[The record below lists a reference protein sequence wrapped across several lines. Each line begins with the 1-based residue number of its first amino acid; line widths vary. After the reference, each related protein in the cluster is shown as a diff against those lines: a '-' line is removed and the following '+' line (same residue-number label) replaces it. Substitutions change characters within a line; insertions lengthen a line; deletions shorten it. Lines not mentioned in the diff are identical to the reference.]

1 MNSSDANNT
10 LIDEMMQ
17 LLITE
22 KEKAFPTILAKLY
35 NQAMIVEREA
45 HLGAGSYE
53 RSEGRDGYANGFK
66 PRTYQTLHGNL
77 ELQVPQVRGS
87 STKFYPKCLD
97 RGARSERAI
106 ALAAAQ
112 MYVQGVSTRRVETVF
127 QCMGIEHYSAEQ
139 VSNAAKTLDEELG
152 KWRKRRLGCIKVLF
166 VDATYQ
172 KVRVDGAAMDLAT
185 FIVTGVSEDGHR
197 SIIAVDSAFD
207 EAEIHWRNVL
217 RDLVERGIHGVK
229 LIVSDAHVGLAAAR
243 KAVFSGVKWQR
254 CQLHLQQ
261 NAQAQISKTSLKGQ
275 VASDIR
281 AIFNAPSYEEAK
293 RLLDMF
299 VAKYAKEQPKLSAWA
314 EENIPEGLTVF
325 SLPEPMRKKLRTNNL
340 EERLNR
346 SIKARTRLISVF
358 PNQASQL
365 RLVSAICMEIS
376 DEWEAGM
383 IYLNVNEL

>member
-17 LLITE
+17 LLIAE

-35 NQAMIVEREA
+35 NQAMIVERET

-66 PRTYQTLHGNL
+66 PRNYQTFHGNL
-77 ELQVPQVRGS
+77 SLQVPQVRGS

-97 RGARSERAI
+97 RGSRSERAI

-112 MYVQGVSTRRVETVF
+112 MYIQGVSTRRVETVF
-127 QCMGIEHYSAEQ
+127 QCMDIEHYSAEQ

-185 FIVTGVSEDGHR
+185 FIVTGISEDGHR

-207 EAEIHWRNVL
+207 EAEIHWRNVF

-261 NAQAQISKTSLKGQ
+261 NAQTQISKTSLKGQ

-314 EENIPEGLTVF
+314 EENIPEGLTIF

-383 IYLNVNEL
+383 IYLNVKEL

>member
-17 LLITE
+17 LLIAE

-35 NQAMIVEREA
+35 NQAMIVERET

-66 PRTYQTLHGNL
+66 PRNYQTFHGNL

-97 RGARSERAI
+97 RGSRSERAI

-112 MYVQGVSTRRVETVF
+112 
-127 QCMGIEHYSAEQ
+127 
-139 VSNAAKTLDEELG
+139 
-152 KWRKRRLGCIKVLF
+152 KRRLGCIKVLF

-185 FIVTGVSEDGHR
+185 FIVTGISEDGHR

-207 EAEIHWRNVL
+207 EAEIHWRNVF

-281 AIFNAPSYEEAK
+281 AIFNAPSYEEAFCASPQHISK
-293 RLLDMF
+293 HH
-299 VAKYAKEQPKLSAWA
+299 ANA
-314 EENIPEGLTVF
+314 ENPAQGGVF
-325 SLPEPMRKKLRTNNL
+325 
-340 EERLNR
+340 
-346 SIKARTRLISVF
+346 
-358 PNQASQL
+358 
-365 RLVSAICMEIS
+365 
-376 DEWEAGM
+376 EW
-383 IYLNVNEL
+383 

>member
-17 LLITE
+17 LLIAE

-35 NQAMIVEREA
+35 NQAMIVERET

-66 PRTYQTLHGNL
+66 PRNYQTFHGNL

-97 RGARSERAI
+97 RGSRSERAI

-112 MYVQGVSTRRVETVF
+112 MYLQGVSTRRGETVF

-139 VSNAAKTLDEELG
+139 VSNAAKMLDEELG
-152 KWRKRRLGCIKVLF
+152 NWRKRRLGCIKVLF

-185 FIVTGVSEDGHR
+185 FIVTGISEDGHR

-207 EAEIHWRNVL
+207 EAESHWRNVF
-217 RDLVERGIHGVK
+217 RDLVERGIH
-229 LIVSDAHVGLAAAR
+229 
-243 KAVFSGVKWQR
+243 GVKWQR

-293 RLLDMF
+293 RLLDRF

-314 EENIPEGLTVF
+314 EETIPEGLTVF

-346 SIKARTRLISVF
+346 SIKARTRLIRIF

-365 RLVSAICMEIS
+365 RLVSAICMKIS

-383 IYLNVNEL
+383 IYLNV

>member
-1 MNSSDANNT
+1 MNSSNANNT
-10 LIDEMMQ
+10 LIDEIVQ
-17 LLITE
+17 LLIQDKAE
-22 KEKAFPTILAKLY
+22 AFPKILARIW
-35 NQAMIVEREA
+35 NQAMLVERQT
-45 HLGAGSYE
+45 HLGVDRYE
-53 RSEGRDGYANGFK
+53 RNDERNGQANGFK
-66 PRTYQTLHGNL
+66 PRAYQTLAGKL
-77 ELQVPQVRGS
+77 DLLVPQVRGS
-87 STKFYPKCLD
+87 STPFYPKTLD
-97 RGARSERAI
+97 RGSRSERAI
-106 ALAAAQ
+106 TLAAAE

-127 QCMGIEHYSAEQ
+127 RHLGIEHFSAEQ
-139 VSNAAKTLDEELG
+139 VSTATKALDEELG
-152 KWRKRRLGCIKVLF
+152 KWRRRKLGCFKVLF

-172 KVRVDGAAMDLAT
+172 KVRVDGAAIDLAT
-185 FIVTGVSEDGHR
+185 FIVTGIGEDGHR
-197 SIIAVDSAFD
+197 SILSVDSAFD
-207 EAEIHWRNVL
+207 EAEVHWRNVF

-229 LIVSDAHVGLAAAR
+229 LIVSDAHTGLAAAR

-261 NAQAQISKTSLKGQ
+261 NAQAQISKAGLKEQ

-281 AIFNAPSYEEAK
+281 AIFNAPSYEESK

-299 VAKYAKEQPKLSAWA
+299 VARYAKEQPKLAAWA

-325 SLPEPMRKKLRTNNL
+325 SLPEAMRKKLRTNNL

-383 IYLNVNEL
+383 IYLNVSEL

>member
-10 LIDEMMQ
+10 LINEIVQ
-17 LLITE
+17 LLIQD
-22 KEKAFPTILAKLY
+22 KAESFPKILARIW
-35 NQAMIVEREA
+35 NQAMLVERQT
-45 HLGAGSYE
+45 HLGVDRYE
-53 RSEGRDGYANGFK
+53 RNDERNGQANGFK
-66 PRTYQTLHGNL
+66 PRAYQTLAGKL
-77 ELQVPQVRGS
+77 DLLVPQVRGS
-87 STKFYPKCLD
+87 STPFYPKTLD
-97 RGARSERAI
+97 RGSRSERAI
-106 ALAAAQ
+106 TLAAAE

-127 QCMGIEHYSAEQ
+127 RHLGIEHFSAEQ
-139 VSNAAKTLDEELG
+139 VSTATKALDEELG
-152 KWRKRRLGCIKVLF
+152 KWRRRKLGCFKVLF

-172 KVRVDGAAMDLAT
+172 KVRVDGAAIDLAT
-185 FIVTGVSEDGHR
+185 FIVTGIGEDGHR
-197 SIIAVDSAFD
+197 SILSVDSAFD
-207 EAEIHWRNVL
+207 EAEVHWRNVF

-229 LIVSDAHVGLAAAR
+229 LIVSDAHTGLAAAR

-261 NAQAQISKTSLKGQ
+261 NAQAQISKAGLKEQ

-299 VAKYAKEQPKLSAWA
+299 VARYAKEQPKLAAWA

-325 SLPEPMRKKLRTNNL
+325 SLPEAMRKKLRTNNL

-383 IYLNVNEL
+383 IYLNVSEL

>member
-17 LLITE
+17 LLIAK

-35 NQAMIVEREA
+35 NQAMIVERET

-66 PRTYQTLHGNL
+66 PRNYQTFHGNL

-97 RGARSERAI
+97 RGSRSERAI

-112 MYVQGVSTRRVETVF
+112 
-127 QCMGIEHYSAEQ
+127 
-139 VSNAAKTLDEELG
+139 
-152 KWRKRRLGCIKVLF
+152 KRRLGCIKVLF

-207 EAEIHWRNVL
+207 EAEIHWRNVF

-325 SLPEPMRKKLRTNNL
+325 SLPEPMRKTLRTNNL

-383 IYLNVNEL
+383 IYLNVKEL